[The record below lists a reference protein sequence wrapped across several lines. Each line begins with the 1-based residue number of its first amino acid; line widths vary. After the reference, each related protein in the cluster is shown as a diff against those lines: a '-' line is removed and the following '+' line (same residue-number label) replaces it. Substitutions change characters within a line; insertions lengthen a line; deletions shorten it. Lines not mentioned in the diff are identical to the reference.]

1 MTRSSVQRFPRP
13 VRRPIA
19 VERARQEVIRANA
32 GEQPNGR
39 DQILRCLD
47 AILPTTSSWD
57 AFLGMAETFAP
68 VNTVALLL
76 EATRGA
82 GGATTAPVVLAD
94 AGVENVNVAIGAL
107 IETGVLR
114 RLLAFT
120 ELRFWNSMIE
130 AWRRSLK
137 HHGCTAAR
145 STARRRSADWCST
158 FTSTST
164 CGRIRRF
171 AGRHLTRCN
180 LAPGSGAA
188 VPEELTS
195 RAAVARRARLEADRS
210 SSCTTCPSLNAAS
223 RRSLTGFSTR
233 RCARVRAVPTA
244 GAPRTDAVPPSERLR
259 IRIAVQWVP
268 LHLAQFHSAV
278 LAFHR

>member
-1 MTRSSVQRFPRP
+1 MMGPERRDPFPRP
-13 VRRPIA
+13 AIPASGQEAIA

-32 GEQPNGR
+32 GEYPNGR

-57 AFLGMAETFAP
+57 AYLGMAETFAP

-137 HHGCTAAR
+137 HQ
-145 STARRRSADWCST
+145 W
-158 FTSTST
+158 
-164 CGRIRRF
+164 
-171 AGRHLTRCN
+171 LY
-180 LAPGSGAA
+180 
-188 VPEELTS
+188 
-195 RAAVARRARLEADRS
+195 
-210 SSCTTCPSLNAAS
+210 
-223 RRSLTGFSTR
+223 RRSLDSAATIRRLVFYVHEHKHVRPHSAFRGHRRPDEMYFGTGETVR
-233 RCARVRAVPTA
+233 RCRK
-244 GAPRTDAVPPSERLR
+244 S
-259 IRIAVQWVP
+259 
-268 LHLAQFHSAV
+268 
-278 LAFHR
+278 